1 MKKVGSHLKSKKG
14 NEITSYTLLKQIFW
28 NIARMYKVPLGQW
41 PNLLAEYSA
50 NPMNV
55 ERQTLLGRTQAAN
68 NLSDALTGDNISFL
82 QLIRGLKA
90 IRIWRIRITVEVWRE
105 KEKDEP
111 PIVVVVDEKL
121 ANLNTRN
128 AGKDSNI

>member
-1 MKKVGSHLKSKKG
+1 MKKVGSHLSGKG
-14 NEITSYTLLKQIFW
+14 GDVADFTLLKRIFW
-28 NIARMYKVPLGQW
+28 TIQRMYRVPLGQW
-41 PNLLAEYSA
+41 VNLLAEYSA

-55 ERQTLLGRTQAAN
+55 ERQTRDGRNQATN

-82 QLIRGLKA
+82 QLVRGLKV
-90 IRIWRIRITVEVWRE
+90 IKIWRMRITIEVWRE
-105 KEKDEP
+105 HEKDEP
-111 PIVVVVDEKL
+111 PIVVIVDEKL

>member
-1 MKKVGSHLKSKKG
+1 MKKVGSHLSSTG
-14 NEITSYTLLKQIFW
+14 VEMTSYTLLKRVFW
-28 NIARMYKVPLGQW
+28 TILKMYRVSLQKLPI
-41 PNLLAEYSA
+41 LLSEYSN

-55 ERQTLLGRTQAAN
+55 ERQTRDGRNQAAN

-82 QLIRGLKA
+82 QLIRGLKVL
-90 IRIWRIRITVEVWRE
+90 RIWRIRLTIEVWRE
-105 KEKDEP
+105 HEQHEP
-111 PIVVVVDEKL
+111 PITVIVDEKL